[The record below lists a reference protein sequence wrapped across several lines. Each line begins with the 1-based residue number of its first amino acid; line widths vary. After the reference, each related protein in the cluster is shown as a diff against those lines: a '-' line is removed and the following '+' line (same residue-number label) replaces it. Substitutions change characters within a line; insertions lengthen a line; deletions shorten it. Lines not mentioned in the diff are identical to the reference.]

1 MLLFRD
7 RFLSTVRVSATMP
20 GEWRS
25 PMRKVKIVCTLGP
38 STAGVPRLV
47 QLIEAGLDV
56 ARLNFSHGDY
66 EAHRAMY
73 NDVRAAAKQVGRPI
87 TVFADLCGPKIR
99 VGKMQGGQVLL
110 EKGKTIV
117 LCTTDMLG
125 TAERVS
131 HTYLPLAKDVRPG
144 DPILLD
150 DGLLQL
156 KVAAVKGDEVVCT
169 VVDGG
174 VLKDKKGM
182 NLPGS
187 ALSVP
192 ALTEKDKRD
201 IVFGRELGVDWFALS
216 FVRNPADVEE
226 AKALSGGTPILAK
239 IEKPEAVACL
249 DAILDVAD
257 GVMVARGDLGV
268 EAGHEKVPLIQKRI
282 LKQAMLRGKPAITA
296 TQMLDSM
303 IKNPRPT
310 RAEVSDVAN
319 AVLDG
324 TDAVMLSA
332 ETSVGDY
339 PIESVQT
346 LGRIIDEIE
355 QHENYLTQG
364 HERPD
369 IHERSFSSAIAD
381 AAAEIAEDLKLA
393 AIAVYSESGH
403 SVAVLAAQRPLAN
416 IVAFSR
422 HDHVLNRL
430 GLFWGV
436 RPLYGAWVQGVAGVV
451 EQAERELLSHKLAVA
466 GDNVVVTFGMVL
478 QGEPF
483 QTNMLRLHKIR
494 AI

>member
-1 MLLFRD
+1 
-7 RFLSTVRVSATMP
+7 
-20 GEWRS
+20 
-25 PMRKVKIVCTLGP
+25 MRKVKIVCTLGP
-38 STAGVPRLV
+38 ATAGVPRLV
-47 QLIEAGLDV
+47 ELIEAGMDV

-66 EAHRAMY
+66 DTHRKTY
-73 NDVRAAAKQVGRPI
+73 GEVRAAAREAGRPI
-87 TVFADLCGPKIR
+87 TLFADLCGPKIR
-99 VGKMQGGQVLL
+99 VGRMTGGQVPL
-110 EKGKTIV
+110 ERGKSIC
-117 LCTTDMLG
+117 LTTMDVLG
-125 TAERVS
+125 TSERVS
-131 HTYLPLAKDVRPG
+131 HTYLPLARDVKPG

-156 KVAAVKGDEVVCT
+156 RVESIKGDDVICRVI
-169 VVDGG
+169 DGG

-192 ALTEKDKRD
+192 ALTEKDKKD

-216 FVRNPADVEE
+216 FVRTPQDVKE
-226 AKALSGGTPILAK
+226 AKQLAGGIPIIAK
-239 IEKPEAVACL
+239 IEKPEAVGRL
-249 DAILDVAD
+249 DEILDVAD
-257 GVMVARGDLGV
+257 AVMVARGDLGV

-282 LKQAMLRGKPAITA
+282 LRDIKLRAKPAITA

-339 PIESVQT
+339 PVESVKT
-346 LGRIIDEIE
+346 LARIIDEIE
-355 QHENYLTQG
+355 GSEYYSKLWK
-364 HERPD
+364 ERPD
-369 IHERSFSSAIAD
+369 VTERTYSSSIAD

-393 AIAVYSESGH
+393 AIAVYTESGH
-403 SVAVLAAQRPLAN
+403 SAALLSAQRPLAN

-422 HDHVLNRL
+422 HEAVLHQL

-436 RPLYGAWVQGVAGVV
+436 RPVFGAWVKGVAGVV
-451 EQAERELLSHKLAVA
+451 EQAERQLCAHAMAKP
-466 GDNVVVTFGMVL
+466 GDDIIVTYGVVLGD
-478 QGEPF
+478 EPF
-483 QTNMLRLHKIR
+483 QTNMLTLHKIR
-494 AI
+494 GG

>member
-1 MLLFRD
+1 M
-7 RFLSTVRVSATMP
+7 
-20 GEWRS
+20 
-25 PMRKVKIVCTLGP
+25 
-38 STAGVPRLV
+38 
-47 QLIEAGLDV
+47 DV
-56 ARLNFSHGDY
+56 ARLNFSHGEY
-66 EAHRAMY
+66 SAHQAMFT
-73 NDVRAAAKQVGRPI
+73 DLRAAAKQVGRPI

-99 VGKMQGGQVLL
+99 VGKMQGGQVML
-110 EKGKTIV
+110 TRDHSVV
-117 LCTTDMLG
+117 LSTGDFLG
-125 TAERVS
+125 TAERVP
-131 HTYLPLAKDVRPG
+131 HTYAPLARDVKPG

-156 KVAAVKGDEVVCT
+156 RVEAVKGDDVLCRVI
-169 VVDGG
+169 DGG

-216 FVRNPADVEE
+216 FVRNPKDVEE
-226 AKALSGGTPILAK
+226 AKALSGGVPIIAK
-239 IEKPEAVACL
+239 IEKPEAVANL
-249 DAILDVAD
+249 DAILEVAD
-257 GVMVARGDLGV
+257 AVMVARGDLGV
-268 EAGHEKVPLIQKRI
+268 EAGHEKVPLVQKRI
-282 LKQAMLRGKPAITA
+282 LRDVKLRAKPAITA

-339 PIESVQT
+339 PVEAVKT

-355 QHENYLTQG
+355 NHENYLTLG
-364 HERPD
+364 KSRPEVRERT
-369 IHERSFSSAIAD
+369 FSSSIAD

-393 AIAVYSESGH
+393 AVAVYTESGH
-403 SVAVLAAQRPLAN
+403 SATLLSAQRPLAN

-422 HDHVLNRL
+422 HEKVLNRL
-430 GLFWGV
+430 GLLWGV
-436 RPLYGAWVQGVAGVV
+436 RPLYGEWVQGVAGVV
-451 EQAERELLSHKLAVA
+451 AQTERELLRHKLAQA
-466 GDNVVVTFGMVL
+466 GDDVVITFGMVV
-478 QGEPF
+478 GNEPF
-483 QTNMLRLHKIR
+483 QTNILRLHKIK
-494 AI
+494 AQ